1 MSTARTCTTPKEG
14 WALYHHFLS
23 NNLLVIVSQGWNRDE
38 EENEE
43 KKDKRERIIS
53 DTWAELVGNLYMI
66 MRRMQANGHHEDA
79 AKMQQLI
86 DMTVELDL
94 TDQAVRDAIHA
105 KHEELYPP
113 AGQFEATVER
123 LRAEHGQVK

>member
-14 WALYHHFLS
+14 WALYHYFLS
-23 NNLLVIVSQGWNRDE
+23 NNLLAIVSQGWNRDE